1 MGFFLA
7 ALLLSH
13 GVLGHFRG
21 AEDRESLRADA
32 ERSDNDDQQFIEEAV
47 DDGEDAVKNLA
58 APASGAANTEWWTL
72 CAAFETEAACGARLG
87 IAGFAS
93 YQAPKPAAKP
103 AAAAAPAV
111 LPATPPASATPTA
124 MFFLTPS

>member
-47 DDGEDAVKNLA
+47 DDGEFTSKKGAEEGPKKDAVKTLA

-87 IAGFAS
+87 IAGFA
-93 YQAPKPAAKP
+93 AAGSG
-103 AAAAAPAV
+103 
-111 LPATPPASATPTA
+111 ATRGR
-124 MFFLTPS
+124 L